1 MDAVA
6 SGVRIRPGQAEDA
19 EALHALVQASQPALA
34 AWLPW
39 CRHGYGI
46 DDARGWTA
54 RSMAAWDAR
63 SEFPFA
69 VVDEDDVL
77 LGGTGLSRL
86 DPSRRSA
93 NLGYWTGTPFV
104 GRGFATAA
112 ARQVAHFGFDELSL
126 QRIEI
131 RALPDNAASLGV
143 ARRLGA
149 TREGIVHNALHHD
162 GQLHDA
168 WLYSLNPDDLP

>member
-6 SGVRIRPGQAEDA
+6 SGVRIRPWQADDA

-69 VVDEDDVL
+69 VVDEDDAL
-77 LGGTGLSRL
+77 LGGTGLSQL
-86 DPSRRSA
+86 NPSRRSA
-93 NLGYWTGTPFV
+93 NLGYWTGAPFIR
-104 GRGFATAA
+104 RGIASEA
-112 ARQVAHFGFDELSL
+112 ARQTARFGFGELAL

-131 RALPDNAASLGV
+131 LALPDNVASLGV
-143 ARRLGA
+143 ARKLGA
-149 TREGIVHNALHHD
+149 TREGIAHKALHYD
-162 GQLHDA
+162 GQPCDA
-168 WLYSLNPDDLP
+168 WLHSLTPDDLP